1 MKRILKNTLL
11 LTISMALLTSPVFA
25 KAEVVST
32 TPCVLSVDENSGV
45 KIIRDAAG
53 GIVVSGLPTP
63 YVASL
68 AEQQK
73 QLAMIEAYRNSNIE
87 QNNVK
92 VRSSSDENYYDY
104 EDDPIYIGTWQEIDC
119 YARHTLGS
127 YNSTTKYLTSYGDC
141 SWYNTSG
148 YAALPYRNGNA
159 TVEGQDVVDVAKN
172 SYFDIRDL
180 TTDTAMTLR
189 INDWGPN
196 QDAHPD
202 RIADIDKN
210 DFVELH
216 GNSTDGLFYCR
227 TWVPVTNYNP

>member
-1 MKRILKNTLL
+1 MNKIVKNALL
-11 LTISMALLTSPVFA
+11 LTISMALLTSPVLA
-25 KAEVVST
+25 TPEVVT
-32 TPCVLSVDENSGV
+32 TDPCVLSVDENSGV

-73 QLAMIEAYRNSNIE
+73 QLTMIESYRNSSIM

-92 VRSSSDENYYDY
+92 LSSNADEDYYDY
-104 EDDPIYIGTWQEIDC
+104 ENNPIYIGTWDNIDC

-148 YAALPYRNGNA
+148 YTALPYRNGAA
-159 TVEGQDVVDVAKN
+159 TVEGQDVVDVAKY

-180 TTDTAMTLR
+180 TTDKAMTLK

-196 QDAHPD
+196 QNDHPD

>member
-1 MKRILKNTLL
+1 MKRILKNMLL

-25 KAEVVST
+25 KSEVVST

-180 TTDTAMTLR
+180 TTDTAMTLK